1 MRSAIVS
8 LFLVFTIFTFNSL
21 GDASDYSKR
30 YEALD
35 LDSIL
40 SNERILKNYI
50 NCFLDKG
57 PCSPEARDFKK
68 DIPVFIKSKCGDC
81 TDVQRKVVLKASKF
95 LIEKKPDEWKLLL
108 SKYDPSGEYEAFLL
122 GELKKQNS

>member
-1 MRSAIVS
+1 MKGAIVK
-8 LFLVFTIFTFNSL
+8 LFLVFTIFIVYSS
-21 GDASDYSKR
+21 GDGSDYSKK
-30 YEALD
+30 YENLD

-68 DIPVFIKSKCGDC
+68 DIPVFMQSKCADC
-81 TDVQRKVVLKASKF
+81 TVVQRKVVLRASKF

-108 SKYDPSGEYEAFLL
+108 SKYDPSGEYETFLL
-122 GELKKQNS
+122 EELKKQSS